1 METTATST
9 SNIIYIIWIDPNIYK
24 KENSYYLKELKQIKN
39 TIIYCFIGVM
49 DALRFIKNIKFSET
63 NIIISGSLYTEF
75 IEIFKE
81 NITDIFIIPKII
93 IFTSSKERFIEN
105 NKNYNDKHNSFF
117 NLGGIQTS
125 FNEIKKFILKPTP
138 KPLAKQSSEQLSKQI
153 NIHDTI
159 ENNQFTFEYIDHKEK
174 LVLPLLYR
182 SMMEK
187 ISTDN
192 IEKFTEYLY
201 NKYSSNKEINKLLNS
216 IKYIPDIPLELLS
229 KYYARLYTIDSPFY
243 TDINRELIENKK
255 EKYLPYIKLL
265 YEGAKLKSLPLAYY
279 NILYR
284 GSRISNDEIIKIK
297 NYLKNKIKD
306 FPGPII
312 FSKTFLSFTK
322 DKSIVEQY
330 LNIKTENENLFKVVY
345 ILEKDDKIDYSL
357 STHCDMENISI
368 HPKDKEVLF
377 FPFSCFEIKCI
388 NETIY
393 NNEKMFEINLLYLC
407 KYIKEIECITYK

>member
-9 SNIIYIIWIDPNIYK
+9 SNIIYIIWIDLNIYK

-125 FNEIKKFILKPTP
+125 FNEIKKFILKPIS

-265 YEGAKLKSLPLAYY
+265 YEGVKLKSLPL
-279 NILYR
+279 
-284 GSRISNDEIIKIK
+284 
-297 NYLKNKIKD
+297 
-306 FPGPII
+306 
-312 FSKTFLSFTK
+312 T
-322 DKSIVEQY
+322 
-330 LNIKTENENLFKVVY
+330 
-345 ILEKDDKIDYSL
+345 
-357 STHCDMENISI
+357 
-368 HPKDKEVLF
+368 
-377 FPFSCFEIKCI
+377 
-388 NETIY
+388 
-393 NNEKMFEINLLYLC
+393 
-407 KYIKEIECITYK
+407 